1 MATADTGKKQLSIHK
16 IREVPLEYIN
26 IETNYDVIR
35 EIGSG
40 DYGKVILAS
49 HKSSHFEVKKIILFL
64 NNKLT
69 QSESYTSNH
78 HKPKM
83 LKRSN

>member
-1 MATADTGKKQLSIHK
+1 MASLITSTNDNSKKQLSIHK
-16 IREVPLEYIN
+16 IRELQLEIID

-49 HKSSHFEVKKIILFL
+49 HKSSHCEVKLTIFNSEFIFCDFVFGFFFL
-64 NNKLT
+64 T
-69 QSESYTSNH
+69 FRWH
-78 HKPKM
+78 
-83 LKRSN
+83 